1 MEAEVIP
8 ESCLG
13 VVMPVYN
20 EGETL
25 DRIVAKVLGRREV
38 GELIMVDDGSTDG
51 SWPRM
56 RELERTD
63 DRIRIF
69 RCEVN
74 RGKGAALRKAFGHAV
89 SEILVVQDADL
100 EYDPDDYP
108 KLLMPI
114 LSGEADVVYGS
125 RFQGSG
131 VDGGFGSWHALGN
144 KLLTRLSNLG
154 TGLNLTDM
162 ETCYKMF
169 RRSVIERIDLRE
181 DRFGFEPEFTAKV
194 AKLGVSIHEVPISYR
209 GRAYGD
215 GKKIG
220 WKDGVSAIRCIFQYW
235 FRTASR

>member
-1 MEAEVIP
+1 MEVEVIP
-8 ESCLG
+8 ERCLG
-13 VVMPVYN
+13 VVIPVYN

-56 RELERTD
+56 RELEKTD
-63 DRIRIF
+63 ARIRIL

-74 RGKGAALRKAFGHAV
+74 RGKGAALRKAFGHAA

-100 EYDPDDYP
+100 EYDPNDYP

-125 RFQGSG
+125 RFQGAG
-131 VDGGFGSWHALGN
+131 VDGGSGFFHQLGN
-144 KLLTRLSNLG
+144 KILTRLSNLG
-154 TGLNLTDM
+154 TGLDLTDM

-169 RRSVIERIDLRE
+169 RRSVIERIRLRE

-194 AKLGVSIHEVPISYR
+194 SKLGVPIREVAISYR
-209 GRAYGD
+209 GRSYAA

-220 WKDGVSAIRCIFQYW
+220 WRDGVSAIRCILKYRFQNNE
-235 FRTASR
+235 

>member
-1 MEAEVIP
+1 MEVEVIP
-8 ESCLG
+8 ERCLG
-13 VVMPVYN
+13 VVIPVYN

-51 SWPRM
+51 TWSRM
-56 RELERTD
+56 RELEKTD
-63 DRIRIF
+63 ARIRIL

-74 RGKGAALRKAFGHAV
+74 RGKGAALRKAFGHAA

-125 RFQGSG
+125 RFRGAGVGGGSG
-131 VDGGFGSWHALGN
+131 FFHQLVN
-144 KLLTRLSNLG
+144 KILTRLSNLG
-154 TGLNLTDM
+154 TGLDLTDM

-169 RRSVIERIDLRE
+169 RRSVVEGIELRE

-194 AKLGVSIHEVPISYR
+194 SKLGVPIREVAISYR
-209 GRAYGD
+209 GRSYAA

-220 WKDGVSAIRCIFQYW
+220 WRDGVSAIRCILKYRFQNNE
-235 FRTASR
+235 

>member
-1 MEAEVIP
+1 MEAVVIP
-8 ESCLG
+8 ERCLG

-25 DRIVAKVLGRREV
+25 DRIVAKILGRREV
-38 GELIMVDDGSTDG
+38 GELIMVDDGSTDNT
-51 SWPRM
+51 WPRM
-56 RELERTD
+56 RELEKSD
-63 DRIRIF
+63 VRIRIV

-74 RGKGAALRKAFGHAV
+74 RGKGAALRTGFGHAA

-125 RFQGSG
+125 RFQGARA
-131 VDGGFGSWHALGN
+131 DGGFRSWHALGN
-144 KLLTRLSNLG
+144 KVLTRLSNLV
-154 TGLNLTDM
+154 TGLDLTDM

-169 RRSVIERIDLRE
+169 RRSVIEKIQLRE

-194 AKLGVSIHEVPISYR
+194 AKLGVPIREVAISYR

-220 WKDGVSAIRCIFQYW
+220 WRDGVSAIRCILQYRFQN
-235 FRTASR
+235 SE

>member
-1 MEAEVIP
+1 MGLTVTAASTSSSAMVAAVIP
-8 ESCLG
+8 ERCLG

-51 SWPRM
+51 TWPRM
-56 RELERTD
+56 RELEKSD
-63 DRIRIF
+63 ARIRIF

-74 RGKGAALRKAFGHAV
+74 RGKGAALRRAVGHAV

-108 KLLMPI
+108 KLLLPI
-114 LSGEADVVYGS
+114 LCGEADVVYGS
-125 RFQGSG
+125 RFQAAGVFGRSG
-131 VDGGFGSWHALGN
+131 FFHALGN
-144 KLLTRLSNLG
+144 KVLTRLSNLA

-169 RRSVIERIDLRE
+169 RRSVIERIRLRE

-194 AKLGVSIHEVPISYR
+194 SKLRHGSLR
-209 GRAYGD
+209 
-215 GKKIG
+215 
-220 WKDGVSAIRCIFQYW
+220 
-235 FRTASR
+235 